1 MKALFNHTM
10 LIFSNKIQKTVIIIK
25 SRKYLEN
32 YIDDRYFLALRE
44 TQIAHRRSIWE
55 RVFKTMFGV
64 SASSIANIYV
74 RTTQISQHQILITST
89 ENNSQLQIR
98 NSESTSKD
106 RRANLAKINSG
117 KDTTSIH
124 SFFLV
129 STFLWPLRRNLM
141 NPCLDC

>member
-1 MKALFNHTM
+1 
-10 LIFSNKIQKTVIIIK
+10 
-25 SRKYLEN
+25 
-32 YIDDRYFLALRE
+32 
-44 TQIAHRRSIWE
+44 
-55 RVFKTMFGV
+55 MFGV

-98 NSESTSKD
+98 NSETTSKD

-124 SFFLV
+124 SFLLV
-129 STFLWPLRRNLM
+129 STFL
-141 NPCLDC
+141 